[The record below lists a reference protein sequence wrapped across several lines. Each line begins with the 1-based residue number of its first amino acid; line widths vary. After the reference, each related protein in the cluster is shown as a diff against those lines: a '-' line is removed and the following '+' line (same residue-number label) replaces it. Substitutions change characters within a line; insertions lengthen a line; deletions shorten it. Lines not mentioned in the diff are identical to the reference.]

1 MRRAYGTIG
10 TVEFTKGL
18 AMKATHTVVTVLG
31 GDHTGIVAKIAQTL
45 ADCNGNIDDI
55 RQNVLNDIFSMTM
68 LVTLDEDVTP
78 FNDVQ
83 AALEEAGKEMGVQVR
98 IQREDVFKFMYN
110 V

>member
-1 MRRAYGTIG
+1 
-10 TVEFTKGL
+10 
-18 AMKATHTVVTVLG
+18 MKATHTVVTVLG
-31 GDHTGIVAKIAQTL
+31 ADHTGIVAKIAQTL

-98 IQREDVFKFMYN
+98 IQREDVFKFTYN